1 MIFKEVL
8 HMDGSARRWRM
19 VRVSIELSGETDL
32 TQQQIK
38 RGGGDHFYGFT
49 DTHAKSDMI

>member
-1 MIFKEVL
+1 MILKEVL
-8 HMDGSARRWRM
+8 HMDGSAPQLSM

-32 TQQQIK
+32 IQEQIK

-49 DTHAKSDMI
+49 DTHANSGMI